1 MASTSRAG
9 IGLDEETVQRLAK
22 LQKVTGVSR
31 REHVRRA
38 VERYF
43 DQAADHLTEAAVAEL
58 QRIPATAKELERAN
72 EGRII
77 ASNRKPVLRKRT
89 RA

>member
-1 MASTSRAG
+1 MAPTSRAG
-9 IGLDEETVQRLAK
+9 IGFDEETVQLLTK
-22 LQKVTGVSR
+22 LHKVTGVSR
-31 REHVRRA
+31 REHLRRA
-38 VERYF
+38 VRRYV

-58 QRIPATAKELERAN
+58 NRIPASVKELERAN

-77 ASNRKPVLRKRT
+77 ASNRKPMLRKRT